1 MQNAARYA
9 RHLGLMPDVIDD
21 KRSDPVTVYT
31 EEREEYFDGSREPGV
46 ESGFDEAAWEMP
58 SISISDSPAF
68 AFPTATVEG
77 YDYHPSDQPLH
88 VEVWVEKTTAKPQ
101 LEGVCAEHHANLQ
114 WGMGAFGI
122 EVCRDLV
129 DRVKKWEKPCR
140 VLYLCDYDPAGIW
153 MPISVGRQVEFIL
166 HEDDEDDELELRVE
180 VLAVTTGQIVGLDLP
195 RKPFEEKEHKWARTR
210 DENFEKHLGE
220 GGTELN
226 AIDDYELAEI
236 VEQRILAYRDEGLR
250 AAVADAKA
258 GAEEALKGAMDA
270 AEADF
275 SAEIAALDAEVEAV
289 RARYAAIVERLNARM
304 RRELELASRQRA
316 NLRERI
322 QTKLDELDVELPDYP
337 EGEVEEPFDE
347 EHYLYDSSRTY
358 LEQMR
363 HYRRRQGRE
372 DEWDAVLEGLLVE

>member
-140 VLYLCDYDPAGIW
+140 VLF
-153 MPISVGRQVEFIL
+153 SR
-166 HEDDEDDELELRVE
+166 LRS
-180 VLAVTTGQIVGLDLP
+180 GW
-195 RKPFEEKEHKWARTR
+195 H
-210 DENFEKHLGE
+210 
-220 GGTELN
+220 
-226 AIDDYELAEI
+226 
-236 VEQRILAYRDEGLR
+236 
-250 AAVADAKA
+250 
-258 GAEEALKGAMDA
+258 
-270 AEADF
+270 
-275 SAEIAALDAEVEAV
+275 LDA
-289 RARYAAIVERLNARM
+289 
-304 RRELELASRQRA
+304 
-316 NLRERI
+316 
-322 QTKLDELDVELPDYP
+322 
-337 EGEVEEPFDE
+337 
-347 EHYLYDSSRTY
+347 H
-358 LEQMR
+358 
-363 HYRRRQGRE
+363 
-372 DEWDAVLEGLLVE
+372 